1 MSKRSGNFPT
11 FQEFQQLMNDP
22 SIDSN
27 TKRGLALRYFDY
39 VEDENDDGEA
49 QSYGFQSDDDRN
61 HWRDYYKDKLSIS
74 EGDMDWEWSSESDV
88 YDWYGKAKDQA
99 DKGAKAAQDKQQQAV
114 DGDKQKLKDQGAKNT
129 DTDPGVANSN
139 EILDLGVSG
148 LQPFRNLLPL
158 YSRARG
164 LVAQNLPD
172 HPFQPHVGDP
182 FDEQRDIPFDKFKA
196 AAKELTDVNAS
207 IVDAAA
213 DQDNRMATV
222 FANWS
227 GNARDSAQQSWK
239 GITDGTKAVEQTLKD
254 GAGLID
260 RSIASI
266 AKLIRAK
273 CQWLQ
278 DYYITEYP
286 NKGDFSPGD
295 IDRLIRVA
303 EMGRNASDDDFKHF
317 VRLMP
322 QDMKDKIDHDSC
334 DLNDE
339 TKDAGQEWAKK
350 WLAGFCGF
358 MDKHVTNWQ
367 QVCEHT
373 RTSVDQVWNELGAS
387 LGKAR
392 EDLFT
397 TSAKPADQGGGKQ
410 QDGGGGQ
417 QTTPSSSGG
426 GGKDSGMPSTG
437 GSGPTPAAAQTPKMP
452 ETPQTQPQPAEGL
465 NPVTHQPLEV
475 DPKTGQPYPID
486 PKTGAALKP
495 EEPETMTVEHDG
507 HKISMSEPGKDGHMG
522 ISVDDGTGKQKTYD
536 LDFGDQAKPGATP
549 PGTPVPG
556 QHPDPASGFGPQG
569 TGQGH
574 DGTPAQ
580 DAAKSHDGAQG
591 HEGTQGSGQKYQ
603 PGPDGKIHIQ
613 DGKLSIVAERP
624 SGADGPT
631 VVTIDD
637 GSGHPTKYTL
647 GDDGALNPSNHNGG
661 TGGGGAAAASAVG
674 GQATPGAPTPP
685 GTPVPD
691 TAAAAGQPVAAAAN
705 QAVPDQVA
713 AQGHQVPDQV
723 AAQGHQAV
731 PGQPAAQEHQ
741 VISGQ
746 PPSHELP
753 ATHEPAAA
761 AAAAGPDDST
771 SAQSVLDPFSSDPGI
786 GAVPHVGLG
795 DIGDPMAASAGDGPP
810 TDTSQ
815 LGTAPVHHEA
825 SGSGTPAMMGGG
837 MMGGLGNA
845 PGGGGEQERSSSAY
859 RVDGGL
865 FGSQSSS
872 NRISGSLLD
881 DDQPGRD
888 SGGGTR

>member
-1 MSKRSGNFPT
+1 MAKRSGNFPT

-22 SIDSN
+22 SIDRN

-39 VEDENDDGEA
+39 VEDEDDDGEA
-49 QSYGFQSDDDRN
+49 QSYGFQSDEDRN
-61 HWRDYYKDKLSIS
+61 HWRDYYKQTLSIS
-74 EGDMDWEWSSESDV
+74 EGDMDWEWSSKSDV
-88 YDWYGKAKDQA
+88 YDWYGKAKDEA

-158 YSRARG
+158 YNRARG
-164 LVAQNLPD
+164 LVAQNLPE

-227 GNARDSAQQSWK
+227 GDARDKAQQSWK
-239 GITDGTKAVEQTLKD
+239 GITDGTKTVEQTLKD

-317 VRLMP
+317 LRLMP
-322 QDMKDKIDHDSC
+322 KDLQDTIKDDC
-334 DLNDE
+334 NDLNDE

-397 TSAKPADQGGGKQ
+397 TSSKPADQGGGQ
-410 QDGGGGQ
+410 QSDGGGQ
-417 QTTPSSSGG
+417 QTVPSSSGG

-437 GSGPTPAAAQTPKMP
+437 GSGPMPAAAQMPKTPEP
-452 ETPQTQPQPAEGL
+452 PQTQPQSAEGL

-522 ISVDDGTGKQKTYD
+522 ISVDDGTGKPKTYD
-536 LDFGDQAKPGATP
+536 LDFGDQAKPGATQP
-549 PGTPVPG
+549 PGTSLPG
-556 QHPDPASGFGPQG
+556 QQHPDPATGFGPQGHDGAQG

-574 DGTPAQ
+574 EGTP
-580 DAAKSHDGAQG
+580 DAAKNPD
-591 HEGTQGSGQKYQ
+591 GTQGAGQKYQ

-613 DGKLSIVAERP
+613 DGKLSIVAERL

-647 GDDGALNPSNHNGG
+647 GDDGALNPSGHHS
-661 TGGGGAAAASAVG
+661 GGGAAAG
-674 GQATPGAPTPP
+674 GQATPGVPTPP

-691 TAAAAGQPVAAAAN
+691 AAAAAGQPVVAAAN
-705 QAVPDQVA
+705 QVVPDQVA
-713 AQGHQVPDQV
+713 AQGQQIVPEQP
-723 AAQGHQAV
+723 AAQSHQAV
-731 PGQPAAQEHQ
+731 PDQPAAHEHR
-741 VISGQ
+741 IIPGQ
-746 PPSHELP
+746 PSSHELP
-753 ATHEPAAA
+753 VTHEPASAPAA
-761 AAAAGPDDST
+761 ASGPDEST

-786 GAVPHVGLG
+786 GTVPHPGLG
-795 DIGDPMAASAGDGPP
+795 DTGDPMAASAGDAPP

-845 PGGGGEQERSSSAY
+845 PGGGQEQERSSSAY
-859 RVDGGL
+859 RADGGL
-865 FGSQSSS
+865 FGSQAGS

-881 DDQPGRD
+881 DDQPGR
-888 SGGGTR
+888 

>member
-1 MSKRSGNFPT
+1 MAERNGTIPS

-22 SIDSN
+22 SVPDN

-39 VEDENDDGEA
+39 VEDEEEEGDA
-49 QSYGFQSDDDRN
+49 QSYGFQGDEDRN
-61 HWRDYYKDKLSIS
+61 HWRDFYKKRFNIS
-74 EGDMDWEWSSESDV
+74 EGDMDWETSSAGDV
-88 YDWYGKAKDQA
+88 DKWYSMAKGDA

-158 YSRARG
+158 YNRARG
-164 LVAQNLPD
+164 LVAQNLPE

-278 DYYITEYP
+278 EYYITEYP
-286 NKGDFSPGD
+286 TKGQFSPGD

-317 VRLMP
+317 VRFMP
-322 QDMKDKIDHDSC
+322 EDLKNTVNGDKC
-334 DLNDE
+334 DLGDD

-397 TSAKPADQGGGKQ
+397 TSSKPADQGGGKQ
-410 QDGGGGQ
+410 SDGGGQ

-452 ETPQTQPQPAEGL
+452 ETPQTQPQSAEGL

-536 LDFGDQAKPGATP
+536 LDFGDQAKPDATQP

-556 QHPDPASGFGPQG
+556 QQHPDPATGFGPQGHDGAQSHDGAQG

-574 DGTPAQ
+574 DGAPGQ
-580 DAAKSHDGAQG
+580 DAAKNQDGA
-591 HEGTQGSGQKYQ
+591 QKYQ

-647 GDDGALNPSNHNGG
+647 GDDGALNPSGH
-661 TGGGGAAAASAVG
+661 TAGGGAAVG
-674 GQATPGAPTPP
+674 GQATPGGPTPP

-691 TAAAAGQPVAAAAN
+691 AAAAAGQPVAAAAN

-713 AQGHQVPDQV
+713 AQGHQVVPEQP
-723 AAQGHQAV
+723 AAQSHQAA
-731 PGQPAAQEHQ
+731 PDQPAAQEHRI
-741 VISGQ
+741 VPGE

-753 ATHEPAAA
+753 VTHEPASAPAA
-761 AAAAGPDDST
+761 AASGPDEST
-771 SAQSVLDPFSSDPGI
+771 TAQSVLDPFSSDPGI
-786 GAVPHVGLG
+786 GTVPHDGLG
-795 DIGDPMAASAGDGPP
+795 DTADPMAASAGDAPP

-815 LGTAPVHHEA
+815 LGTAPVHHDA
-825 SGSGTPAMMGGG
+825 TGSGTPAMMGGG

-845 PGGGGEQERSSSAY
+845 PGGGQEQERSSSAY

-865 FGSQSSS
+865 FGSQSNS

-881 DDQPGRD
+881 DDQPGR
-888 SGGGTR
+888 